1 MLRGEIMSKYVN
13 LTGRRRNLH
22 PWAWP
27 KLKALPIEL
36 ITRFSHYKDQ
46 PPSKDVALSEMLVSR
61 QKRLNLKKHL
71 DPLMDYY
78 HDLLIDHPATSLYTA
93 TNIKIDTLPA
103 GLFVGVIM

>member
-1 MLRGEIMSKYVN
+1 
-13 LTGRRRNLH
+13 
-22 PWAWP
+22 
-27 KLKALPIEL
+27 
-36 ITRFSHYKDQ
+36 
-46 PPSKDVALSEMLVSR
+46 MLVSR